1 MSVSILII
9 QILNSL
15 FYASVLFLIAAG
27 LSLIFGVMR
36 IVNMAHGTFY
46 AVGAFV
52 TAWLV
57 GRAIALGVPAGWTFL
72 LIPVGA
78 GVVALLRIVIEPLLR
93 PFYRRAEE
101 YQLLVTFGLLLILED
116 VIRLLWGGLPLSADP
131 VMDVLPSIRIGGLI
145 YPGYN
150 LVVIA
155 VGAAAAV
162 GLWAVIY
169 RTKFGVMLR
178 ATSQDRRMASA
189 LGLNVALIY
198 VSAFA
203 IGCFMA
209 GLGGAII
216 VPSQAAVLGMGIDA
230 LVLAFVVVVI
240 GGLGSLQGAL
250 IGALIVSF
258 VRTAGIQ
265 FFPEIE
271 LAVLYLIAAVV
282 VVLALL
288 ALLPPYIGLYQTQL
302 LTYGLIAAIAALGFN
317 LLLGYTGLL
326 SFGHSAFFGIGAYSV
341 ALLLRD
347 AGIHSMELYVLIGLP
362 IAAVTSAL
370 FGYICVRHTRIFFGI
385 LTLALSQVLWTLAY
399 KFFWVTGGSDGLRVA
414 RPTLLAG
421 MLTFTGGGSFQ
432 RFINAYYYYVLG
444 VFAICVVIMWV
455 IVHSPFGKALQ
466 AIRDNETR
474 AAFLGLRIRRFRW
487 VSFLI
492 SGTFTGLAGILWVP
506 LNGLTTPEVM
516 YWPFSGEIVFMTLLG
531 GFRNFT
537 GPVVGGLLFT
547 YLKTYAVATT
557 EYWQLLLGVV
567 LVLLVMLLPTG
578 IVGAISAV
586 ADKLRPQEKSS

>member
-1 MSVSILII
+1 MSILII

-57 GRAIALGVPAGWTFL
+57 GRAVALGVPAVWTML
-72 LIPVGA
+72 LIPLGA
-78 GVVALLRIVIEPLLR
+78 GAVALLGAVVEPLLLR

-116 VIRLLWGGLPLSADP
+116 VIRLIWGGLPLSADP
-131 VMDVLPSIRIGGLI
+131 VMDALPSIRIGGLV

-155 VGAAAAV
+155 VGAIAALL
-162 GLWAVIY
+162 LWAVIY

-189 LGLNVALIY
+189 LGLNVSLVY

-216 VPSQAAVLGMGIDA
+216 VPTQTAVLGMGIDA

-250 IGALIVSF
+250 VGALIVSF

-282 VVLALL
+282 LMVK
-288 ALLPPYIGLYQTQL
+288 P
-302 LTYGLIAAIAALGFN
+302 
-317 LLLGYTGLL
+317 TGL
-326 SFGHSAFFGIGAYSV
+326 FGSA
-341 ALLLRD
+341 
-347 AGIHSMELYVLIGLP
+347 
-362 IAAVTSAL
+362 
-370 FGYICVRHTRIFFGI
+370 
-385 LTLALSQVLWTLAY
+385 
-399 KFFWVTGGSDGLRVA
+399 
-414 RPTLLAG
+414 
-421 MLTFTGGGSFQ
+421 
-432 RFINAYYYYVLG
+432 
-444 VFAICVVIMWV
+444 
-455 IVHSPFGKALQ
+455 
-466 AIRDNETR
+466 
-474 AAFLGLRIRRFRW
+474 
-487 VSFLI
+487 
-492 SGTFTGLAGILWVP
+492 
-506 LNGLTTPEVM
+506 
-516 YWPFSGEIVFMTLLG
+516 
-531 GFRNFT
+531 
-537 GPVVGGLLFT
+537 
-547 YLKTYAVATT
+547 
-557 EYWQLLLGVV
+557 
-567 LVLLVMLLPTG
+567 
-578 IVGAISAV
+578 
-586 ADKLRPQEKSS
+586 

>member
-1 MSVSILII
+1 VSILII

-57 GRAIALGVPAGWTFL
+57 GRAAALGVPAGWTML
-72 LIPVGA
+72 LVPLGA
-78 GVVALLRIVIEPLLR
+78 VAVALLGAVVEPLLLR

-116 VIRLLWGGLPLSADP
+116 VIRLIWGGLPLSADP
-131 VMDVLPSIRIGGLI
+131 VMDALPSIRIGGLV

-155 VGAAAAV
+155 VGAIAAV
-162 GLWAVIY
+162 LLWAVIY

-189 LGLNVALIY
+189 LGLNVSLVY

-216 VPSQAAVLGMGIDA
+216 VPTQTAVLGMGIDA

-250 IGALIVSF
+250 VGALIVSF

-282 VVLALL
+282 LMVK
-288 ALLPPYIGLYQTQL
+288 P
-302 LTYGLIAAIAALGFN
+302 
-317 LLLGYTGLL
+317 TGL
-326 SFGHSAFFGIGAYSV
+326 FGSA
-341 ALLLRD
+341 
-347 AGIHSMELYVLIGLP
+347 
-362 IAAVTSAL
+362 
-370 FGYICVRHTRIFFGI
+370 
-385 LTLALSQVLWTLAY
+385 
-399 KFFWVTGGSDGLRVA
+399 
-414 RPTLLAG
+414 
-421 MLTFTGGGSFQ
+421 
-432 RFINAYYYYVLG
+432 
-444 VFAICVVIMWV
+444 
-455 IVHSPFGKALQ
+455 
-466 AIRDNETR
+466 
-474 AAFLGLRIRRFRW
+474 
-487 VSFLI
+487 
-492 SGTFTGLAGILWVP
+492 
-506 LNGLTTPEVM
+506 
-516 YWPFSGEIVFMTLLG
+516 
-531 GFRNFT
+531 
-537 GPVVGGLLFT
+537 
-547 YLKTYAVATT
+547 
-557 EYWQLLLGVV
+557 
-567 LVLLVMLLPTG
+567 
-578 IVGAISAV
+578 
-586 ADKLRPQEKSS
+586 